1 MLIVRRPVRR
11 TIEFMTPYGRVVI
24 RVLSARQG
32 VVELGFTMPEA
43 FRYLK
48 RSMPKSDLGGEAKN
62 EGPIAGT
69 STPPTNT

>member
-11 TIEFMTPYGRVVI
+11 TIEFATPQGRVVI

-32 VVELGFTMPEA
+32 YVELGFTMPDE

-48 RSMPKSDLGGEAKN
+48 RGVHETDLGGEAAN
-62 EGPIAGT
+62 ENTIADT
-69 STPPTNT
+69 SKPPTNS